1 MAAFV
6 SLATRLFEITRV
18 LVRFDHVPVQIL
30 SIEKI
35 TNARTARMIMI
46 ATR

>member
-1 MAAFV
+1 MAMKALTLE
-6 SLATRLFEITRV
+6 LAGV
-18 LVRFDHVPVQIL
+18 LVRFDHVALHIL

-35 TNARTARMIMI
+35 TNARTARMMMI